1 MYNPCYRVGEQA
13 RESEAAWRRSRELIA
28 LGASSPSGDAGQ
40 KMIETNEI
48 RMDVLRRLAEQAMSD
63 PDFRDVARHDLA
75 TALNRYGYDLNERE
89 MALVLRF
96 RDALEEAGVDL
107 WLGRTDK
114 LSEADLELI
123 RQF

>member
-1 MYNPCYRVGEQA
+1 
-13 RESEAAWRRSRELIA
+13 
-28 LGASSPSGDAGQ
+28 
-40 KMIETNEI
+40 MIETNDI

-75 TALNRYGYDLNERE
+75 KALDRYEYDLNERE

>member
-1 MYNPCYRVGEQA
+1 L
-13 RESEAAWRRSRELIA
+13 RSVAIE
-28 LGASSPSGDAGQ
+28 PSGEAGQ
-40 KMIETNEI
+40 TMIEKNEI

-63 PDFRDVARHDLA
+63 PDFRDVARHDLVK
-75 TALNRYGYDLNERE
+75 ALDRYEYDLNERE

-114 LSEADLELI
+114 LTEADLELI

>member
-1 MYNPCYRVGEQA
+1 M
-13 RESEAAWRRSRELIA
+13 
-28 LGASSPSGDAGQ
+28 
-40 KMIETNEI
+40 MIETNDI

-63 PDFRDVARHDLA
+63 PEFRDVARHDLVK
-75 TALNRYGYDLNERE
+75 ALDRYEYDLNERE

>member
-1 MYNPCYRVGEQA
+1 L
-13 RESEAAWRRSRELIA
+13 RSVAIQ
-28 LGASSPSGDAGQ
+28 PSGEAGRT
-40 KMIETNEI
+40 MIETNEI

-63 PDFRDVARHDLA
+63 PEFRDVARHDLVK
-75 TALNRYGYDLNERE
+75 ALDRYEYDLNERE

-114 LSEADLELI
+114 LTEADLELI

>member
-1 MYNPCYRVGEQA
+1 MV
-13 RESEAAWRRSRELIA
+13 ESN
-28 LGASSPSGDAGQ
+28 D
-40 KMIETNEI
+40 I

-63 PDFRDVARHDLA
+63 PDFRDVARHDL
-75 TALNRYGYDLNERE
+75 TDALNRYGYDLNERE

-123 RQF
+123 RQL